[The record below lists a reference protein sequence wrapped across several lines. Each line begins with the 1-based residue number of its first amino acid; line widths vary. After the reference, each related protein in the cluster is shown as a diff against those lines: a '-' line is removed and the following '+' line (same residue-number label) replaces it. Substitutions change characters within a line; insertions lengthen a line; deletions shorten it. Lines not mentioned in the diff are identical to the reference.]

1 MTTAFVYDDLPS
13 VPTELRPLIGAP
25 KFGDIVF
32 RRRSLYERIGDM
44 VRPFEWSVFRL
55 SAAAGP
61 EALATE
67 LAHRG
72 CTRVLQL
79 SSELVPADERL
90 ALDRLE
96 RLAAANDACQ
106 GALEGAPAPLVALP
120 FEAWAG
126 AAPSLGRS
134 RLDASVS
141 VPVDGAFVDVS
152 DVVSLLDFLS
162 GAFNS
167 RHFNSIERSRRQVT
181 KHSTDVAK
189 VRAEHDFYHVLPER
203 MRRWFVMPYDLRE
216 TEAGASY
223 TMERLL
229 MLDMGQQ
236 WVNGAVDLQFLGRF
250 LEDAFRFLDE
260 RERRDCDR
268 DTARRNFDALYVDKV
283 RARLGALE
291 GSELAAYLDDML
303 RTGTSFDSLADL
315 AECYFGL
322 LAPYADDLPDHECVG
337 HGDFCFSNILYD
349 KRIRLLKLIDPKGAS
364 SLEEAYAD
372 PWYDYA
378 KLSHSVLGG
387 YDFVV
392 NDLYD
397 VVVDTD
403 LALRLCS
410 PDAVFRPFSAAFVAA
425 LEARRID
432 VRRVRLYEA
441 SLFLSML
448 PLHRDRPRDVLAF
461 VLIAAHILDEIRG
474 Q

>member
-1 MTTAFVYDDLPS
+1 MTTAFVYDDLTA

-32 RRRSLYERIGDM
+32 RRRSLFERIGDM
-44 VRPFEWSVFRL
+44 VRPLEWNVFRL
-55 SAAAGP
+55 SAADRP
-61 EALATE
+61 EALTTE
-67 LAHRG
+67 MAHRG

-79 SSELVPADERL
+79 SSELVPADESL

-96 RLAAANDACQ
+96 RLAEATDSCQ
-106 GALEGAPAPLVALP
+106 GALAGAPAPLVAMP

-126 AAPSLGRS
+126 ALPSLGRT

-181 KHSTDVAK
+181 KFSTDVAK
-189 VRAEHDFYHVLPER
+189 VRAEHDFYQVLPER

-216 TEAGASY
+216 TDEGASY
-223 TMERLL
+223 MMERLL

-236 WVNGAVDLQFLGRF
+236 WVNGAVDLPFLRRF

-260 RERRDCDR
+260 RERRPCDL
-268 DTARRNFDALYVDKV
+268 ARARSNFDALYVSKV
-283 RARLGALE
+283 RERLAALE
-291 GSELAAYLDDML
+291 GTELAAYLDDML
-303 RTGTSFDSLADL
+303 RSGAGFASLSAL
-315 AECYFGL
+315 AESYFDL
-322 LAPYADDLPDHECVG
+322 LAPYAADPPDHECVG
-337 HGDFCFSNILYD
+337 HGDLCFSNVLYD

-364 SLEEAYAD
+364 SLEEAYTD

-397 VVVDTD
+397 VVVDAD

-410 PDAVFRPFSAAFVAA
+410 PDADFEPFAAAFVEA
-425 LEARRID
+425 LESRHIDPRRI
-432 VRRVRLYEA
+432 RLYET

-461 VLIAAHILDEIRG
+461 VLIAAHILGEISS